1 MITYGDAGSKKIT
14 EEEIPADLKAHANK
28 LREVLVEKIAESSE
42 ELMNK
47 FFEEASLSDDEIQN
61 WIESVNS

>member
-1 MITYGDAGSKKIT
+1 MKMITYGDAGSKKIT

-47 FFEEASLSDDEIQN
+47 FLKLLK
-61 WIESVNS
+61 